1 MKRREF
7 VRDAV
12 VGGIVFTVPGALSSQ
27 ETPPPNLA
35 LIRGGV
41 PEALTRKAIEVLG
54 GMNRF
59 ISRGDV
65 VMIKPNIAFD
75 STPKL
80 AGCTNPDVV
89 GTVVAM
95 CLESGAR
102 EVRVMDHPVHPAK
115 ATYANSG
122 IAAAVD
128 KAGGR
133 LIDPDIQTL
142 KSMSIN
148 GKILKTALVFPAF
161 LEVDKII
168 NVPILKTHSLTRLTM
183 GIKNWL
189 GSVGGDR
196 EIYHDNINEIIV
208 DLAAFFKPALTILD
222 AYRTMVRNGPEGGRL
237 ADVRLTKTIVA
248 GKDPVAVDAMGAS
261 MFDYFP
267 ADLSFLKSAFQRGL
281 GEIDLKK
288 LRVDTR
294 TIEVG
299 SFS

>member
-12 VGGIVFTVPGALSSQ
+12 AGGIMFAVPGALSSQ
-27 ETPPPNLA
+27 ETPPPDLA
-35 LIRGGV
+35 FIRGGE
-41 PEALTRKAIEVLG
+41 PEALTRKAVEVLG

-75 STPKL
+75 LPPKL

-122 IAAAVD
+122 IAAAVE

-133 LIDPDIQTL
+133 LIDPDIKTL
-142 KSMSIN
+142 KSMSID
-148 GKILKTALVFPAF
+148 GQSLKTALVFPAL

-183 GIKNWL
+183 GIKNWM
-189 GSVGGDR
+189 GAVGGNR
-196 EIYHDNINEIIV
+196 EIYHDDINEIIV

-222 AYRTMVRNGPEGGRL
+222 AYRTMARNGPDGGRL
-237 ADVRLTKTIVA
+237 ADIRLTKTIIA
-248 GKDPVAVDAMGAS
+248 GRDPVAVDAMGAT
-261 MFDYFP
+261 MFNNSP
-267 ADLSFLKSAFQRGL
+267 NDLSFLKSAFRRGL
-281 GEIDLKK
+281 GEIDLQK
-288 LRVDTR
+288 LRVGSW
-294 TIEVG
+294 TIKA
-299 SFS
+299 